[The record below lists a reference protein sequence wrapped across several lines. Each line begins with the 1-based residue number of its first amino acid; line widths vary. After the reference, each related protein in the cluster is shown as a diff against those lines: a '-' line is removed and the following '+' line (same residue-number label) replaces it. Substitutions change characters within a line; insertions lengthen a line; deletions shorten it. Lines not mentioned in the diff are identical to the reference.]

1 MNDITTLRG
10 ARKCTDQ
17 PSAPRPYRVRLV
29 RRVAA
34 IAATSLVFGS
44 LFGVASAKA
53 AALAAPYWAPNP
65 TTRTESTISAR
76 FFRSPDSGM
85 ICQAD
90 IGYEMKGGQFTD
102 WHDVGWFPHAPCDD
116 PDPGY
121 KFKDLG
127 PGTTYTFSVRAYRLV
142 GGVKTDFSS
151 ESTITATTLGATP
164 TPTPTPTEPT
174 PPAGLAA
181 PQLAPTPSN
190 RTETS
195 LSVRLTRSATSAG
208 TCQSDIGYEVKRT
221 PGADWS
227 DVGGFASTCA
237 SATVGYKFTSLQ
249 PGTTYEL
256 AVRAY
261 RLVDGVKAE
270 YSGDV
275 SITATTL
282 GATP

>member
-10 ARKCTDQ
+10 AWNRTDE
-17 PSAPRPYRVRLV
+17 PSAPRPYRVHLV
-29 RRVAA
+29 RLAA
-34 IAATSLVFGS
+34 IAVTSLVFGS
-44 LFGVASAKA
+44 LVGVSSAQA

-65 TTRTESTISAR
+65 TSRTETTISAR
-76 FFRSPDSGM
+76 FFRTPDSGM

-90 IGYEMKGGQFTD
+90 IGYEMKGGQFTE

-121 KFKDLG
+121 KFKNLD
-127 PGTTYTFSVRAYRLV
+127 PGTTYTFRVRAYRLV
-142 GGVKTDFSS
+142 DGVKTDFSS
-151 ESTITATTLGATP
+151 ESAITVTTLGT
-164 TPTPTPTEPT
+164 TPTPTEPPT

-195 LSVRLTRSATSAG
+195 LSVRLTRSATSGG
-208 TCQSDIGYEVKRT
+208 TCQPDIGYEVKKT
-221 PGADWS
+221 PGGDWS
-227 DVGGFASTCA
+227 DAGGFASTCA
-237 SATVGYKFTSLQ
+237 SATVGYKFTSLL

-282 GATP
+282 GTP